1 MDRRGLGMDGLVNLL
16 KPPGM
21 SSHDAVNWLRRR
33 LGFKRIGHLG
43 TLDPAAAG
51 VLPLCLGTATR
62 LAEYMAGW
70 DKEYRA
76 EMVLGVVTDSQDT
89 SGEVRSLRPGREVDA
104 KAVREALQRQVG
116 TRRQV
121 PPMVSAVKFEGRRL
135 YKLAREGREVEPPPR
150 EITVHFLRL
159 KQVLGG
165 RPFCRVVFDARVS
178 KGTYIRTLCHDI
190 GRELGCG
197 GALAFLVRTRV
208 GPFRLEE
215 AWSREEIEE
224 EISRGLDR
232 FILPSDFGILEW
244 PAWTLAPEGL
254 KRIQHGRE
262 VGLADVIKGE
272 APAGGTL
279 MRLLDPAGKLVAVG
293 QAHWQRGS
301 PVCQPQKV
309 LIDSQKTAGV

>member
-1 MDRRGLGMDGLVNLL
+1 MHRRGLGMDGLVNLL

-190 GRELGCG
+190 GLELGCG

-272 APAGGTL
+272 APAG
-279 MRLLDPAGKLVAVG
+279 
-293 QAHWQRGS
+293 
-301 PVCQPQKV
+301 
-309 LIDSQKTAGV
+309 